1 MSDPASLIS
10 TAAVRGA
17 YRTSQSLTGQKD
29 EAIAEEAG
37 ASANSFTNMVQQASE
52 SALETVREGEAVAQ
66 AGLRGEADTQQVVEA
81 MLVMESTVK
90 VAVSVRDRFVE
101 AYQEILRMPI

>member
-10 TAAVRGA
+10 SAAVRGA
-17 YRTSQSLTGQKD
+17 YRTSQSLTGQKG
-29 EAIAEEAG
+29 EGAAEEV
-37 ASANSFTNMVQQASE
+37 SATSFSNMVRSASE
-52 SALETVREGEAVAQ
+52 AALETVRAGEATAQ
-66 AGLRGEADTQQVVEA
+66 AGLRGEADTQNVVEA
-81 MLVMESTVK
+81 MLAMESTVK

>member
-10 TAAVRGA
+10 SAAVRGA
-17 YRTSQSLTGQKD
+17 YRTSQSLTGPRGAD
-29 EAIAEEAG
+29 IPEEAG
-37 ASANSFTNMVQQASE
+37 ASENSFTNLVKEASQ
-52 SALETVREGEAVAQ
+52 SAMETVRSGEAMAE

-81 MLVMESTVK
+81 MLAMESTVK

>member
-17 YRTSQSLTGQKD
+17 YRTSQSLTAQKG

-37 ASANSFTNMVQQASE
+37 ARGNMVRQASE
-52 SALETVREGEAVAQ
+52 NALETVREGEAVAQ

-81 MLVMESTVK
+81 MLAMESTVK

>member
-1 MSDPASLIS
+1 MSDPTSLIS
-10 TAAVRGA
+10 SAAVRGA
-17 YRTSQSLTGQKD
+17 YRTSQSLTGQKGD
-29 EAIAEEAG
+29 GATEEVS
-37 ASANSFTNMVQQASE
+37 ASSFTQMVRSASE
-52 SALETVREGEAVAQ
+52 GALETIRASEATAQ

-81 MLVMESTVK
+81 MLAMESTVK

>member
-1 MSDPASLIS
+1 MIIG
-10 TAAVRGA
+10 TGA
-17 YRTSQSLTGQKD
+17 GGATS
-29 EAIAEEAG
+29 AEI
-37 ASANSFTNMVQQASE
+37 
-52 SALETVREGEAVAQ
+52 LAQ

-81 MLVMESTVK
+81 MLAMESTVK

>member
-1 MSDPASLIS
+1 MSDPTSLVS
-10 TAAVRGA
+10 SAAVRGA
-17 YRTSQSLTGQKD
+17 YRTSQSIMGEK
-29 EAIAEEAG
+29 G
-37 ASANSFTNMVQQASE
+37 AAATEGSSPTSFSNMVRSASE
-52 SALETVREGEAVAQ
+52 NAIDTMRAGEQTAQ

-81 MLVMESTVK
+81 MMAMESTVK

>member
-17 YRTSQSLTGQKD
+17 YRTSQSLTGQKGQD
-29 EAIAEEAG
+29 IAEEAG
-37 ASANSFTNMVQQASE
+37 ASANSFTNMVQKASE
-52 SALETVREGEAVAQ
+52 SALETVRGGEAVAQ

-81 MLVMESTVK
+81 MLAMESTVK
-90 VAVSVRDRFVE
+90 VAVTVRDRFVE

>member
-1 MSDPASLIS
+1 M
-10 TAAVRGA
+10 
-17 YRTSQSLTGQKD
+17 
-29 EAIAEEAG
+29 
-37 ASANSFTNMVQQASE
+37 
-52 SALETVREGEAVAQ
+52 REGEAVAQ

-81 MLVMESTVK
+81 MLAMESTVK